1 MDIPSQLS
9 PESLTAIEIL
19 EGLSGVHR
27 DLALELLRNFSHEL
41 RSEQEWEDLY
51 TKHPEP
57 MIEMAKQ
64 ALKEHKEGKSTAL

>member
-27 DLALELLRNFSHEL
+27 DQALELLRNFSHEL
-41 RSEQEWEDLY
+41 RSERKWEGLY
-51 TKHPEP
+51 TEHPEP

-64 ALKEHKEGKSTAL
+64 ALKEHKKGKSHRL